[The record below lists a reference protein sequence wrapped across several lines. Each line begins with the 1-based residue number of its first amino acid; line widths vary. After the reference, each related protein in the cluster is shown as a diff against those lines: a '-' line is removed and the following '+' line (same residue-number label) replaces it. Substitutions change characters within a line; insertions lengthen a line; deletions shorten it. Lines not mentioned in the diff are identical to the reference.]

1 MDISKIRSLI
11 EIFGQSRLAELVV
24 SEGGTSVR
32 ILRGD
37 GAPSAPATVMPPPV
51 PKEAPHSIRAPMFG
65 IVHATPNPGAAP
77 FVSPGDRVEPG
88 QPVCVIE
95 AMKVFSVVA
104 ADRAGTVA
112 RILFEDGAEVDVDQ
126 PLVEYA

>member
-1 MDISKIRSLI
+1 M
-11 EIFGQSRLAELVV
+11 
-24 SEGGTSVR
+24 SVR

-37 GAPSAPATVMPPPV
+37 AAPLPPAPPPAPV
-51 PKEAPHSIRAPMFG
+51 PQKAATIRAPMFG
-65 IVHATPNPGAAP
+65 IVHAAPNPGAAP
-77 FVSPGDRVEPG
+77 FVSVGDRVEPG

-95 AMKVFSVVA
+95 AMKVFSVIA
-104 ADRAGTVA
+104 ADRAGTIA

>member
-24 SEGGTSVR
+24 SEEGTTVR
-32 ILRGD
+32 ILRGEA
-37 GAPSAPATVMPPPV
+37 APEAPVTVAPPP

-77 FVSPGDRVEPG
+77 FVSPGDKVEPG
-88 QPVCVIE
+88 QPLCVIE
-95 AMKVFSVVA
+95 AMKVFSVIA
-104 ADRAGTVA
+104 ADRAGTIA

>member
-1 MDISKIRSLI
+1 M
-11 EIFGQSRLAELVV
+11 
-24 SEGGTSVR
+24 R
-32 ILRGD
+32 ILRGE
-37 GAPSAPATVMPPPV
+37 ATSATVETL
-51 PKEAPHSIRAPMFG
+51 PKEAPHCIRAPMFG

-77 FVSPGDRVEPG
+77 FVAPGDKVEPG

-104 ADRAGTVA
+104 ADRAGTIA
-112 RILFEDGAEVDVDQ
+112 RILFQDGAEVDVDQ

>member
-24 SEGGTSVR
+24 SEEGTTVR
-32 ILRGD
+32 ILRGEA
-37 GAPSAPATVMPPPV
+37 APEAPATVAPPP

-77 FVSPGDRVEPG
+77 FVSPGDKVEPG
-88 QPVCVIE
+88 QPLCVIE
-95 AMKVFSVVA
+95 AMKVFSVIA
-104 ADRAGTVA
+104 ADRAGTIA